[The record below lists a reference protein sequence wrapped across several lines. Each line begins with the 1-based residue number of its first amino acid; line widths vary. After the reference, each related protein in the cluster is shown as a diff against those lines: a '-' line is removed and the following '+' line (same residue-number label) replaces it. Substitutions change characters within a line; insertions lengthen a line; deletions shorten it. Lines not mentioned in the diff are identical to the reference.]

1 MAECVASAM
10 GLASRGKRLVGVTPM
25 ASTQF
30 QKLDLGSWLAS
41 RCGWSAISSSN
52 TIWRDFLARSLAVF
66 TFMPAAAFLWHEAA
80 STRSPSTSTMQARQ
94 LPSAR

>member
-1 MAECVASAM
+1 MAECVLSAT
-10 GLASRGKRLVGVTPM
+10 GRSPLGKRRVGVTPM

-30 QKLDLGSWLAS
+30 QKLDFGSWLPS
-41 RCGWSAISSSN
+41 RSGWSAISNSN
-52 TIWRDFLARSLAVF
+52 TISRDFFARSLAVF
-66 TFMPAAAFLWHEAA
+66 TFMPATALRWHEAA

>member
-1 MAECVASAM
+1 MAECVTSAT
-10 GLASRGKRLVGVTPM
+10 GRSSRGKRLVGVTPM

-30 QKLDLGSWLAS
+30 QNLDLGSWLVS
-41 RCGWSAISSSN
+41 RAGWSAISSSN
-52 TIWRDFLARSLAVF
+52 TISRDFFARSEAVF
-66 TFMPAAAFLWHEAA
+66 TFMPAAALRWQEAA